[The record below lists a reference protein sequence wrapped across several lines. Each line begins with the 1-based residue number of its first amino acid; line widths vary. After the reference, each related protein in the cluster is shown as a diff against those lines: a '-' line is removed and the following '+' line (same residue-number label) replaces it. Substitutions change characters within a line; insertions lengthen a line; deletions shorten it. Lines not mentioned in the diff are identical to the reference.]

1 MEKVMDEMGLA
12 AQSVQPQGPQGPQIR
27 PEMVAEVIQLIMS
40 GATEAQLIQMG
51 VPEEVIAA
59 AIMQISQEQQAPMDE
74 SAGLAAQQG
83 MV

>member
-1 MEKVMDEMGLA
+1 MEEVMDEMGLA
-12 AQSVQPQGPQGPQIR
+12 AQAAQPQGPQVQPDMI
-27 PEMVAEVIQLIMS
+27 AEVIQLLLS

>member
-1 MEKVMDEMGLA
+1 MEEVMDEMGLA
-12 AQSVQPQGPQGPQIR
+12 ALAAQPQGPQGAQVQPDMI
-27 PEMVAEVIQLIMS
+27 AEVIQLIMS

-59 AIMQISQEQQAPMDE
+59 AMMQISQEQQAPTQE

-83 MV
+83 LI